1 MNETNS
7 SWLTASGISTG
18 VYPDTPITIT
28 GNTSMGYINPSS
40 KLIISN
46 PDNMNR
52 QVKVAV
58 FEVSRNKDNKVV
70 SSKLVKE
77 LWVEQKNGSSI
88 ELAVAKHLDK
98 DFDPETTIVKEIYSV
113 NF

>member
-7 SWLTASGISTG
+7 SWLTASGITTR
-18 VYPDTPITIT
+18 VYPDTPITIA

-70 SSKLVKE
+70 S
-77 LWVEQKNGSSI
+77 
-88 ELAVAKHLDK
+88 
-98 DFDPETTIVKEIYSV
+98 
-113 NF
+113 